1 MKHLATLL
9 AAALFSTACLAVGGS
24 GDDAAQNDPNYTAG
38 VAAIKAER
46 WDEAVTRMK
55 RYTASRPRD
64 ADGHNWLGYALRKSG
79 QLEPAFVA
87 YRRALQLD
95 PQHRGAHEYIGEAW
109 LMANQ
114 PAKAEEHL
122 ATLAKLCNSACEE
135 HDDLKKA
142 IAAWRVANPGR

>member
-1 MKHLATLL
+1 MKALATFLT
-9 AAALFSTACLAVGGS
+9 AAFVSTACLAVGGS
-24 GDDAAQNDPNYTAG
+24 GDDTAQNDPAYTAG

-46 WDEAVTRMK
+46 WADAVAQFK
-55 RYTASRPRD
+55 RYTGARPRD

-79 QLEPAFVA
+79 QLEPAFAA

-109 LMANQ
+109 LMAGQ

-122 ATLAKLCNSACEE
+122 ATLARLCNGACEE

-142 IAAWRVANPGR
+142 IAAWRTANPGK

>member
-1 MKHLATLL
+1 MKAVTAFLV
-9 AAALFSTACLAVGGS
+9 AAFVSTASLAVGGS
-24 GDDAAQNDPNYTAG
+24 GDDAAQNDPAYTAG
-38 VAAIKAER
+38 VAAIQAER
-46 WDEAVTRMK
+46 WADAVAQFK

-79 QLEPAFVA
+79 QLEPAFAA

-109 LMANQ
+109 LMAGQ

-122 ATLAKLCNSACEE
+122 ATLARLCNSTCEE

-142 IAAWRVANPGR
+142 IAAWRTANPGK